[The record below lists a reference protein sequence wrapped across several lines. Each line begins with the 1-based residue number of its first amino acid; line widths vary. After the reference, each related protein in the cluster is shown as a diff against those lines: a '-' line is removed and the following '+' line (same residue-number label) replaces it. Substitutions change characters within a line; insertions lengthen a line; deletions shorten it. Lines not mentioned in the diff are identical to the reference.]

1 MLKPSKVMRPA
12 ALLSYRNM
20 GQEQGLPKMPVP
32 PLKQTCELYLELLEP
47 AVEPAELQ
55 RTKELL
61 EEFQKAGGVGERL
74 QKGLQRKAERTDNW
88 QTDDYVKNLYMKKR
102 KPLPIFS
109 NMVGMLPMKDYTTI
123 QEQIGYAAD
132 IILGLLDYKE
142 KHEAGRLHASIQ
154 GFPLCMS
161 QHDGLLGSSRIP
173 HPEVDSLLFFLKN
186 PNPPIHMSV
195 VHNGQFFKM
204 DVYHSDRSKLSK
216 DELCVQMERI
226 CNSAVQPDQE
236 PVGILTSQRRD
247 IWGRVYED
255 LVKDETNKQ
264 SLYAIQSSICTICL
278 DGPTP
283 PVANN
288 SQCSKGM
295 TQMLHGE
302 GSNWNSSNRWFDKG
316 AQLIVGVD
324 GTSGLQTMH
333 AVADGIVGVEVLEF
347 MVDYMKEEKP
357 STVVSPVKDLPHPQK
372 LKFNITPEI
381 KKEIE
386 EAKKHLDML
395 ARGFDLKNKV
405 FEHFGKNLLKSLKTS
420 PDGFVQMAAQ
430 LAYFRMHKQI
440 GLALEP
446 VTLRLYKQGRLGIIN
461 VTSNAS
467 TTFVKAFN
475 DSKIQNSEKL
485 DLLEKALKVH
495 KRNIHLGL
503 RGQAVEGHLLG
514 LQMQAANEKIST
526 PQIFTDVA
534 YEKAFNFQMIAGQV
548 TAFRNGIVPC
558 SSPEELG
565 LYDINYAIK
574 NDHMEFLVSC
584 FEYAETDREKNSAE
598 MIKAVEDA
606 MLDMRTLLEERAKL
620 GI

>member
-1 MLKPSKVMRPA
+1 MLRICSRNLVKVGMLKPSKVMRPA

-88 QTDDYVKNLYMKKR
+88 VRLIKTHLLRFILQ
-102 KPLPIFS
+102 
-109 NMVGMLPMKDYTTI
+109 
-123 QEQIGYAAD
+123 YAAD

-142 KHEAGRLHASIQ
+142 KHEALHASIQ

-386 EAKKHLDML
+386 EAKKHLDI
-395 ARGFDLKNKV
+395 GFDLKNKV

-467 TTFVKAFN
+467 TTFVKETENVF
-475 DSKIQNSEKL
+475 
-485 DLLEKALKVH
+485 LKYSVLVL
-495 KRNIHLGL
+495 RTNRVVSIFQGL

-534 YEKAFNFQMIAGQV
+534 YEKAFNFQMIV